1 MMLLIKMQSAKK
13 KDAGFLLKL
22 SWWKYVYQYFILAKV
37 NFEFRRIELLFFYV
51 WWGSLVFK

>member
-22 SWWKYVYQYFILAKV
+22 SWWKYVYQYFILAKSK
-37 NFEFRRIELLFFYV
+37 FWI
-51 WWGSLVFK
+51 